1 LPKNQSNERRNAGMA
16 DYTILYYE
24 IYVCPQNPTDSSK
37 YYGKTPLLEQAEIV
51 VRKAKESGT
60 MLFIKAVCSDG
71 KKRYL

>member
-1 LPKNQSNERRNAGMA
+1 MA

-71 KKRYL
+71 NKRYL

>member
-1 LPKNQSNERRNAGMA
+1 MP